1 MEEVRI
7 AKWKKV
13 RIAKWKGILVMAIL
27 TLSLAKRRNLHVYA
41 LKSHRHKSSRQL
53 ALQYHTSRLL

>member
-27 TLSLAKRRNLHVYA
+27 TLSLAKRRNLYA